1 MRRIRYRL
9 RTLMILVAFVA
20 LVVTV
25 VMQAVLLRR
34 AAMREELSRA
44 VAAQNLAMAE
54 LARARAEQAIRAIL
68 EEQATPDGATKEQT
82 QGSGGKGRNGEQQ
95 NGLE

>member
-1 MRRIRYRL
+1 
-9 RTLMILVAFVA
+9 
-20 LVVTV
+20 
-25 VMQAVLLRR
+25 
-34 AAMREELSRA
+34 
-44 VAAQNLAMAE
+44 MAE